1 MRLRSV
7 NDGMPYAA
15 KKAVEDINKSIA
27 EEMEKEKPDFH
38 KINKLKESRYMPG
51 LFSDVM
57 GFYDRF
63 RNPW

>member
-1 MRLRSV
+1 MKLRSV

-15 KKAVEDINKSIA
+15 RKAVEDINKKIA
-27 EEMEKEKPDFH
+27 EEAKKTKPDAH
-38 KINKLKESRYMPG
+38 KLNKMKEERYMPG

-57 GFYDRF
+57 GYYDRF

>member
-15 KKAVEDINKSIA
+15 KKAVEAANKEIA
-27 EEMEKEKPDFH
+27 KELENPNPDMH
-38 KINKLKESRYMPG
+38 KINKINESRYMPG

-57 GFYDRF
+57 GYYDRF